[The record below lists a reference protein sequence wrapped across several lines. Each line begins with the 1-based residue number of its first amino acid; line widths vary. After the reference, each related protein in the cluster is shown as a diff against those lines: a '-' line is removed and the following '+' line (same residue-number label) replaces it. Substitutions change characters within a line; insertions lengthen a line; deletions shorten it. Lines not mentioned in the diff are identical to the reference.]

1 MSIRGSLI
9 AGIIVLTATGSGTAE
24 FTTPSL
30 DQWGDGVKRI
40 GPRKQV
46 AVESHTTNTAW
57 VAPSSIA
64 LVSGAPVA
72 LSTLSPDM
80 TTNIMAGEELTLR
93 WAYTR
98 PAAPYDLYYG
108 SVPVAYE
115 TSGGMAMPR
124 AAVTPTGAVVT
135 APGLVVTTPEPAV
148 TSSGVVVTAPGAIVE
163 TPGAVVVPPSAVVST
178 PGTTVSTPGAVIS
191 TPATVVA
198 TPGAVV
204 STPGAVVSA
213 PSVTVAAPGTV
224 VAAPW
229 GGTFARE
236 IDVPG
241 QRTFDVMVDEG
252 PWTTLSPGTVRI
264 IREGTYTQTIVT
276 PSGVIV
282 R

>member
-9 AGIIVLTATGSGTAE
+9 AGIIVLTATGSGAE

-46 AVESHTTNTAW
+46 AVESHTNAAW

-72 LSTLSPDM
+72 LHTLSPDT
-80 TTNIMAGEELTLR
+80 TTNIAAGEELTLR

-108 SVPVAYE
+108 SAPVAYE

-135 APGLVVTTPEPAV
+135 APGLVVTAPGPAV
-148 TSSGVVVTAPGAIVE
+148 TPSGVVVTAPGAVVE

-178 PGTTVSTPGAVIS
+178 PGAVIS

-198 TPGAVV
+198 TPGSVV
-204 STPGAVVSA
+204 STQGAVVSA

-229 GGTFARE
+229 GGTYARE
-236 IDVPG
+236 IEVPG

-252 PWTTLSPGTVRI
+252 PWTTLSSGTVRI
-264 IREGTYTQTIVT
+264 IRESTYTQTIVT

>member
-9 AGIIVLTATGSGTAE
+9 AGIIVLTAAGSGTAE

-30 DQWGDGVKRI
+30 DQWGDSVKRI

-64 LVSGAPVA
+64 LVSGAPV
-72 LSTLSPDM
+72 SIHSLSPDI

-115 TSGGMAMPR
+115 TSGMAMPR
-124 AAVTPTGAVVT
+124 AAVTPAGAVVT
-135 APGLVVTTPEPAV
+135 APGLVVTTEPAV
-148 TSSGVVVTAPGAIVE
+148 TPSGVVMTA
-163 TPGAVVVPPSAVVST
+163 PGAVVVPPSAIVST
-178 PGTTVSTPGAVIS
+178 SGAVIS

-224 VAAPW
+224 AAAPW
-229 GGTFARE
+229 GGTYARE

-241 QRTFDVMVDEG
+241 QGTFDVMVDEG

>member
-46 AVESHTTNTAW
+46 AVESHTNAAW

-72 LSTLSPDM
+72 LHTLSPDT
-80 TTNIMAGEELTLR
+80 TTNIAAGEELTLR

-108 SVPVAYE
+108 SAPVAYE

-135 APGLVVTTPEPAV
+135 APGLVVTAPGPAV
-148 TSSGVVVTAPGAIVE
+148 TPSGVVVTAPGAVVE
-163 TPGAVVVPPSAVVST
+163 TPGAVVVPPSTVVST
-178 PGTTVSTPGAVIS
+178 PGTIVSTPGAVIS
-191 TPATVVA
+191 TPGTVVA
-198 TPGAVV
+198 
-204 STPGAVVSA
+204 TPGAVVSA
-213 PSVTVAAPGTV
+213 PSVTVAVPGTV

-229 GGTFARE
+229 GETYARE
-236 IDVPG
+236 IEVPG
-241 QRTFDVMVDEG
+241 QRTVGVMVDEG
-252 PWTTLSPGTVRI
+252 PWSTLSPGTVRI

>member
-57 VAPSSIA
+57 VAQSSIA

-72 LSTLSPDM
+72 ISTLSPDM

-115 TSGGMAMPR
+115 TSGMAMPR

-135 APGLVVTTPEPAV
+135 APGLIVTTPEPAV
-148 TSSGVVVTAPGAIVE
+148 TPSGVVVTAPGAVVQ
-163 TPGAVVVPPSAVVST
+163 TPGAVVVPPNAVVST
-178 PGTTVSTPGAVIS
+178 PGTIVSTPGAVIS
-191 TPATVVA
+191 TPTTVVT

-213 PSVTVAAPGTV
+213 PSVTVAAPATV
-224 VAAPW
+224 VAAPSW
-229 GGTFARE
+229 GTYARE

-264 IREGTYTQTIVT
+264 IRESTYTQTIVT